1 MDASIKLALTRALV
15 YLATLGAGSA
25 AAALA
30 ATGYATYDP
39 ATGLLDFHPIDIKA
53 AVGAFGIW
61 IGGGGLAFLAVI
73 RGWGKK
79 KIAPS

>member
-15 YLATLGAGSA
+15 YLATLVSGAG

-30 ATGYATYDP
+30 AKGWATYDA
-39 ATGLLDFHPIDIKA
+39 ATGMLDFHPIDIKA
-53 AVGAFGIW
+53 AVAAFGVW
-61 IGGGGLAFLAVI
+61 IGGGGLALVAVL

-79 KIAPS
+79 VTGSS